1 MPYRSY
7 PPTPQEQ
14 QMYAGK
20 QRFLGSLRSLD
31 RFEVRLGHLL
41 KIGTGFK
48 QKGVDV
54 LLSIDLTRLSWQ
66 EKIDKAILVTG
77 DTDFIPAIREAKDA
91 SVITTLAYC
100 PSMPSKISP
109 ALYQLC
115 DDCFEITAAFLQ
127 KFVVT
132 TPLMT

>member
-1 MPYRSY
+1 
-7 PPTPQEQ
+7 
-14 QMYAGK
+14 
-20 QRFLGSLRSLD
+20 LRRLE

-41 KIGTGFK
+41 KLGTEFK
-48 QKGVDV
+48 QKGVDI

-100 PSMPSKISP
+100 PNMPSRISQ

-115 DDCFEITAAFLQ
+115 DDRFQITAPFLQ
-127 KFVVT
+127 NCVT
-132 TPLMT
+132 